1 MKISVLIP
9 AYHEQDKISQ
19 TIEMVQNTVKSLPF
33 LTEIIVICD
42 GREDKTYEIASTYN
56 SHSVIILGYS
66 QNRGKG
72 YALKYGFNHSTG
84 DLIIFFDA
92 GLEFDPTH
100 IVKIIDYYQ
109 KFKVPVIIGSKRHP
123 ESKVVYPASRQF
135 LSRAAQLMVKTLFQ
149 MDIKDSQVGL
159 KLFER
164 EVLNEI
170 FPKILVKQ
178 YAFDIEVLALAH
190 HYGYKIMEI
199 PVNLKMD
206 FGHSSICLSSI
217 NKSFWDTLAV
227 FYRLKILQYYDHS
240 SKDQPIAEHKPL
252 LKKIPRMSRSI

>member
-1 MKISVLIP
+1 MKISILIP

-19 TIEMVQNTVKSLPF
+19 TIDAVQNTVQSLPY

-42 GREDKTYEIASTYN
+42 GKEDKTYEIASTYN
-56 SHSVIILGYS
+56 SHSIIILGYP

-72 YALKYGFNHSTG
+72 YALKYGFNHASG

-92 GLEFDPTH
+92 GLEFDPAH
-100 IVKIIDYYQ
+100 IIQIINYYQ

-123 ESKVVYPASRQF
+123 QSRVIYPLKRQV

-164 EVLNEI
+164 KVLAEI
-170 FPKILVKQ
+170 FPKVLVKK
-178 YAFDIEVLALAH
+178 YAFDIELLALAH

-199 PVNLKMD
+199 PVNLEMD
-206 FGHSSICLSSI
+206 FSHSSICLSAI
-217 NKSFWDTLAV
+217 NKSFWDTMAV
-227 FYRLKILQYYDHS
+227 FYRLKILRYYD
-240 SKDQPIAEHKPL
+240 QPSEKRKNI
-252 LKKIPRMSRSI
+252 LKKYQKN